1 MAKAK
6 EKTPLF
12 VHYVGTD
19 REAVKGAIQY
29 LLNRNAR
36 LEAEKANE
44 SEQQSNKAGQHPAPA
59 GEPEPGLGGQ
69 VVKDPKFII

>member
-36 LEAEKANE
+36 MEAEKANE
-44 SEQQSNKAGQHPAPA
+44 SEQQSNKAG
-59 GEPEPGLGGQ
+59 
-69 VVKDPKFII
+69 